1 MKYILILY
9 ICTLSPQPYCEQDQI
24 VNRKFSNYY
33 DCITV
38 GYLNSYRHLT
48 EMYDRDEVIK
58 NKLAIKFQCK
68 KIGTPT

>member
-9 ICTLSPQPYCEQDQI
+9 ICTMSTQPHCEQDQI
-24 VNRKFSNYY
+24 VNRKFTNYY

-38 GYLNSYRHLT
+38 GYLNSYLHLT
-48 EMYDRDEVIK
+48 KMYDRDEVIK
-58 NKLAIKFQCK
+58 NKLAIKFECK

>member
-38 GYLNSYRHLT
+38 GYLNSYRHLSH
-48 EMYDRDEVIK
+48 
-58 NKLAIKFQCK
+58 K
-68 KIGTPT
+68 KQVSY